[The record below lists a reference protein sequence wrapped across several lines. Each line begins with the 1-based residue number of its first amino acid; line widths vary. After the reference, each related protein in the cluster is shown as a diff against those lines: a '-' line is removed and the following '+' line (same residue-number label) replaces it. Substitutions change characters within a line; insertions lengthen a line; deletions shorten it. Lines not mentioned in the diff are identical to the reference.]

1 MINWLNF
8 IQLILQLTETDVP
21 VIVGLIGS
29 IKAASPTHQ
38 AAVNTAV
45 CAALAALAAPAV
57 PPFPGSAVV
66 K

>member
-1 MINWLNF
+1 MLNWLNF
-8 IQLILQLTETDVP
+8 IQLILQLAEADVP
-21 VIVGLIGS
+21 AVARLIGS
-29 IKAASPTHQ
+29 IQTASPAHQ